1 MSASEASSQP
11 VRHDPYPGLRNG
23 LMYAAYDLL
32 WAGVTLLLAP
42 WWVFHCLFSASFRR
56 MVWQRL
62 TGDLPRLAPAS
73 AQRPRVL
80 VHGVSV
86 GEVLAS
92 RALVH
97 SLREHCDVV
106 ISASTN
112 TGMEVA
118 RREFSDL
125 TVVRF
130 PLDPSP
136 VIRRFLRRVQPQHV
150 ILMELEVWPNF
161 LKWSN
166 RLGAPVAIVNG
177 RITERSLRNYL
188 RFHRSLPQFLRISL
202 FAAQN
207 EDYAR
212 RFEQLLGDDRPVVIT
227 GNIKADG
234 LQMGALP
241 RDAALQELEGWFAG
255 RPDQPVLLAGSTHG
269 DEEIMVYEAF
279 HKACPTARIV
289 LVPRHPPRAQE
300 VVEGLAE
307 RGHRAQRLTQLRSG
321 EVTLDPTA
329 ALIADT
335 VGEMRRLYELSTIV
349 FVGGSLVAH
358 GGQNMLEP
366 AARAKP
372 VLYGPH
378 TDNFVQETALLEQ
391 AGGALRVSDPEELS
405 REVRRLVEDPL
416 ACQRMAEAAIEVV
429 RAQRGAT
436 ARTLRALGDHLGIP
450 GGAGSA

>member
-1 MSASEASSQP
+1 
-11 VRHDPYPGLRNG
+11 
-23 LMYAAYDLL
+23 MYAAYDLL
-32 WAGVTLLLAP
+32 WVSVTLLLAP
-42 WWVFHCLFSASFRR
+42 WWAFHCLFSRPFRG

-62 TGDLPRLAPAS
+62 TGGLPALPAPGGDK
-73 AQRPRVL
+73 PRVL

-92 RALVH
+92 RALVKA
-97 SLREHCDVV
+97 LRETCEVV

-125 TVVRF
+125 HVVRF

-136 VIRRFLRRVQPQHV
+136 VIRRFLRRVQPGHV

-166 RLGAPVAIVNG
+166 RRGTPIAIVNG

-188 RFHRSLPQFLRISL
+188 RFHRSLPQFQRISL

-207 EDYAR
+207 EDYAQ
-212 RFEQLLGDDRPVVIT
+212 RFEQLLDDRGRVVIT

-234 LQMGALP
+234 LQIGALP
-241 RDAALQELEGWFAG
+241 RDGALEELEGWFARTPG
-255 RPDQPVLLAGSTHG
+255 QPVLLAGSTHG
-269 DEEIMVYEAF
+269 HEEVLVTEAF
-279 HKACPTARIV
+279 RSACPGARIV

-300 VVEGLAE
+300 VVDALAE
-307 RGHRAQRLTQLRSG
+307 RGQGAQRLTRLRSG
-321 EVTLDPTA
+321 EETLDPSQV
-329 ALIADT
+329 LIADT
-335 VGEMRRLYELSTIV
+335 VGEMGRLYELATVV
-349 FVGGSLVAH
+349 FVGGSLVPH

-366 AARAKP
+366 AARGKA

-391 AGGALRVSDPEELS
+391 AGGALRVADAQELAT
-405 REVRRLVEDPL
+405 EVRRLVESPE
-416 ACQRMAEAAIEVV
+416 ACERMADAAIQVV
-429 RAQRGAT
+429 QAQRGAT
-436 ARTLRALGDHLGIP
+436 ARTVAALQRHLGLP
-450 GGAGSA
+450 AGA